1 MDLKTPENTENKDS
15 RRRPLTRI
23 QKLIGRTMLEAKQ
36 TKAFGYYSVWADV
49 TDMVSMRKEYSR
61 QTGIRLTTNDLVLT
75 AIVRAAAVFPQVC
88 AKPNLRA
95 GLWEVPEKIGLG
107 FAVAAP
113 QGLVVPVIQDA
124 GRLTLAEMAE
134 ASDTLLR
141 RARANR
147 LTPDDFD
154 GATLVL
160 SGLGMY
166 GIEWFY
172 AIAPPSANGIVS
184 IGYIADEVVPAEG
197 KPAIRKQ
204 LNVSLAID
212 QCAADEMTA
221 AAFLRKIADLL
232 EAPWTLTDKPNLP
245 ISSND

>member
-1 MDLKTPENTENKDS
+1 MQMDNHEN
-15 RRRPLTRI
+15 RHLPLTRI

-36 TKAFGYYSVWADV
+36 TKAFGYFSVQADV
-49 TDMVSMRKEYSR
+49 TEMVSMRKEYSR
-61 QTGIRLTTNDLVLT
+61 QIGVRLTTNDLVLCAMART
-75 AIVRAAAVFPQVC
+75 AGMYPQVC
-88 AKPNLRA
+88 SHADLES
-95 GLWEVPEKIGLG
+95 GVWMVPERIGLG

-124 GRLTLAEMAE
+124 GRMTLKEIAE
-134 ASDTLLR
+134 ASDSLLR

-184 IGYIADEVVPAEG
+184 IGYIVDEVVPAGE
-197 KPAIRKQ
+197 KTAVRKQ
-204 LNVSLAID
+204 LNLSLAID
-212 QCAADEMTA
+212 QCVADDFTSG
-221 AAFLRKIADLL
+221 AFLRRIADFL
-232 EAPWTLTDKPNLP
+232 EQPWSLTNAD
-245 ISSND
+245 

>member
-1 MDLKTPENTENKDS
+1 MEKKAGHL
-15 RRRPLTRI
+15 PLTRI
-23 QKLIGRTMLEAKQ
+23 QKLIGRTMLEAKR

-49 TDMVSMRKEYSR
+49 TEMVSMRKEYSR
-61 QTGIRLTTNDLVLT
+61 QTGVRLTTNDLVLY
-75 AIVRAAAVFPQVC
+75 AMARAAAAYPQVC
-88 AKPNLRA
+88 AKPNPETEE
-95 GLWEVPEKIGLG
+95 WEVPEHLGLG

-124 GRLTLAEMAE
+124 GRMTLTEIAQ
-134 ASDTLLR
+134 ASDALLR
-141 RARANR
+141 RARANQ

-184 IGYIADEVVPAEG
+184 IGYIADEVVPVEET
-197 KPAIRKQ
+197 PTIRKQ

-212 QCAADEMTA
+212 QCAADEAAA
-221 AAFLRKIADLL
+221 AAFLRKIADFL
-232 EAPWTLTDKPNLP
+232 EDPWTLTKAN
-245 ISSND
+245 

>member
-1 MDLKTPENTENKDS
+1 MEDKEI
-15 RRRPLTRI
+15 RRLPLTRI

-36 TKAFGYYSVWADV
+36 TKAFGYFSVWADA
-49 TDMVSMRKEYSR
+49 TKMVSMRKEYSR
-61 QTGIRLTTNDLVLT
+61 KSGIRVTTNDLILC
-75 AIVRAAAVFPQVC
+75 AMARAAGLYPQVC
-88 AKPNLRA
+88 AKPNLQA
-95 GLWEVPEKIGLG
+95 GVWEVPERIGLG

-124 GRLTLAEMAE
+124 GRMTLAQIAQ
-134 ASDTLLR
+134 ASDGLLR
-141 RARANR
+141 RARANQ

-184 IGYIADEVVPAEG
+184 IGFIADEVVPESG
-197 KPAIRKQ
+197 VPVIRKQ

-212 QCAADEMTA
+212 QCAADECTA
-221 AAFLRKIADLL
+221 AAFLRKIADFL
-232 EAPWTLTDKPNLP
+232 EEPQTLTETDRPFGTFDAANP
-245 ISSND
+245 